1 MYMDAQAPYFNE
13 QQAGIMT
20 QQPQIQIIPYTK
32 IVGQEDLKLALE
44 VAYIAPRIGG
54 VLISGHRGTG
64 KSTTVRAFAQMM
76 HGDLPVTLPINATED
91 RVVGGWQIDE
101 LMRGKP
107 KKKKGLL
114 EEANG
119 QMLYID
125 EVNLLDD
132 HIVNIILDVS
142 ATGVLVVQRE
152 GRDDAPK
159 EIRFTLV
166 GTMNPEEG
174 DLRPQLLDRFGLV
187 VNVQAETSLERR
199 GEILQT
205 VLAFDEALAQENSA
219 EHSFIKEGLEN
230 DAVLKGQLHKARDG
244 LYSIE
249 VPTPIA
255 QSCVSLAKEFRAV
268 GHRGDYVMALAARAL
283 AEREA
288 KNKVEPTH
296 VQRVAALALQHRRP
310 GQPQWAEADDEK
322 VAEILNNV

>member
-1 MYMDAQAPYFNE
+1 M
-13 QQAGIMT
+13 
-20 QQPQIQIIPYTK
+20 
-32 IVGQEDLKLALE
+32 
-44 VAYIAPRIGG
+44 
-54 VLISGHRGTG
+54 SGHRGTG

-76 HGDLPVTLPINATED
+76 HDDLPVTLPINATED

-101 LMRGKP
+101 LMRGNPEP
-107 KKKKGLL
+107 KMGLL

-152 GRDDAPK
+152 GRGDPPK
-159 EIRFTLV
+159 EIKFTLV

-187 VNVQAETSLERR
+187 VNVQAETSMERR
-199 GEILQT
+199 GEILKT
-205 VLAFDEALAQENSA
+205 VLAFDEALAQEKPAENS
-219 EHSFIKEGLEN
+219 FVKDGLKN
-230 DAVLKGQLHKARDG
+230 DAALKTKLQKAQEG
-244 LYSIE
+244 LYS
-249 VPTPIA
+249 VKVSSLIA
-255 QSCVSLAKEFRAV
+255 QKCVSIAKEFQAV

-283 AEREA
+283 AAREA
-288 KNKVEPTH
+288 KSKIEPTH

-310 GQPQWAEADDEK
+310 GQPQWTEDDDEQVTETLK
-322 VAEILNNV
+322 NG